1 MEPENTTK
9 KKRNKNHILARKNKT
24 DSRKIVNKLTYNP
37 AKHKQKWTKKSRLL
51 LQQKVI
57 PTHRTV
63 TPSTTIKF
71 GSFNVNGLDLE
82 AAWAVEE
89 LLKKR
94 GFDVKIKS
102 ENSTKNNS

>member
-9 KKRNKNHILARKNKT
+9 KDRNKNYLLDRKNKT

-57 PTHRTV
+57 PTPRTV

-71 GSFNVNGLDLE
+71 GSFKVNGLDLE

-89 LLKKR
+89 LLKNR
-94 GFDVKIKS
+94 GFDVNIQS
-102 ENSTKNNS
+102 ENLTINNS